1 MLFKKKKNGPV
12 DLKLDETQFAKMLD
26 VKAMDVGKKYCVIS
40 QADHYNLL
48 YRDGRF
54 LGMPCPYGGAIYPFS
69 LDPTKPGKNSEKK
82 KFNAAKIVCLS
93 NAYNLKVRWG
103 TKDRRI
109 LVDPVT
115 HKNYLY
121 GANGV
126 FYIKIEEKDAARA
139 ADKFYRKV
147 LSQNSGDAYTNEAL
161 RDYLSDI
168 FVPQIGSAIQKYIN
182 DNNISLTSF
191 IGMNDLQ
198 LREVSRALCKEVV
211 NVFDEYGLVI
221 VEVASCE
228 SILGKMVVE
237 PVEA

>member
-12 DLKLDETQFAKMLD
+12 DLRLDENQFAKILD
-26 VKAMDVGKKYCVIS
+26 IKADDVGTKYCIIA
-40 QADHYNLL
+40 QADHYYLL

-69 LDPTKPGKNSEKK
+69 LDPTKPGSGSQKK
-82 KFNAAKIVCLS
+82 KFNAARIVCLS

-109 LVDPVT
+109 LIDPVT
-115 HKNYLY
+115 QKNYMY

-147 LSQNSGDAYTNEAL
+147 LSHYSGDAYTNEAL
-161 RDYLSDI
+161 RDYLGDI

-182 DNNISLTSF
+182 DNHISLNTF

-198 LREVSRALCKEVV
+198 LREVSRAICKEVI
-211 NVFDEYGLVI
+211 NVFDEYGLII
-221 VEVASCE
+221 VEVASSE
-228 SILGKMVVE
+228 SILGKMLVE
-237 PVEA
+237 PVDA